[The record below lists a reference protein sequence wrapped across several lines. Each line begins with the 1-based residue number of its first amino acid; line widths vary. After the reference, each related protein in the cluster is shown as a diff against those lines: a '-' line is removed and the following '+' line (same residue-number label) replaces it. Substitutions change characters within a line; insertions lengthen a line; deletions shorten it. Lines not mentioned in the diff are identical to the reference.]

1 MSRQAANATVYSAIA
16 DPTRRA
22 ILDLLAR
29 GGEQPVTQLSC
40 RFAVTL
46 SAISQHMRVLREA
59 DLVRVRP
66 VGRERWYRLNADP
79 LREVADW
86 TAGYQQFW
94 QDRLTALGEHLDSET
109 P

>member
-1 MSRQAANATVYSAIA
+1 MSRQAASSTIYHAIA

-22 ILDLLAR
+22 ILDLLAAA
-29 GGEQPVTQLSC
+29 GEQPVGTIFA
-40 RFAVTL
+40 RFPEVTL

-59 DLVRVRP
+59 GLVVVRP
-66 VGRERWYRLNADP
+66 SGRERYYRLEAHP

-86 TAGYQQFW
+86 AATYERFW
-94 QDRLTALGEHLDSET
+94 TDRLTALEEYLEKD